1 MRDVSRDTEG
11 RIRWVPNAIS
21 GISTVPI
28 AVGARRWHYS
38 IRRMRYPITIWVGFG
53 TQVAMK
59 PTYPVTNVTD
69 RQTDRQTDGRHAC
82 RANRSS
88 KSQKFHNTGSLWDS
102 ESFHYIDTYTV
113 HRTTL
118 SEVGD
123 SAVSCFAK
131 NSFLKIWFHPHQNF
145 TVCIKS
151 RIFDTTIVR
160 ICRELETAVDK

>member
-69 RQTDRQTDGRHAC
+69 RQTDRRTDVMHVALIEVQ
-82 RANRSS
+82 NLRS
-88 KSQKFHNTGSLWDS
+88 FTTLVWDS